1 MNVKDVQ
8 EMLEELLRFDRKT
21 KNKVKVE
28 RMTRIVSITIASA
41 TAEPMSTKKFL
52 RSLMDLD
59 AKGHA

>member
-1 MNVKDVQ
+1 MNVKDVH

-21 KNKVKVE
+21 RDKVKVE
-28 RMTRIVSITIASA
+28 RMTRIVSITISSMG
-41 TAEPMSTKKFL
+41 EPTSTKRFL